1 MTVQAEKRSKRKTSV
16 CWYLIGPLAAVIAL
30 PALLYLCAVLLAK
43 EILPFTVMEELVIAC
58 VFLTGTIS
66 AVAACAGRG
75 GKVMQTGL
83 CMGCVLAAAI
93 VIITLAAPGE
103 GPFTSATLKHVI
115 AAITGGCFGGALSIK
130 RKKPSVRRKKRR

>member
-16 CWYLIGPLAAVIAL
+16 RWYLIGPLAAVIAL
-30 PALLYLCAVLLAK
+30 PALLYLCAILLAK

-83 CMGCVLAAAI
+83 CMGCVLAAAT
-93 VIITLAAPGE
+93 VSYTHLTLPT
-103 GPFTSATLKHVI
+103 TSRV
-115 AAITGGCFGGALSIK
+115 
-130 RKKPSVRRKKRR
+130 